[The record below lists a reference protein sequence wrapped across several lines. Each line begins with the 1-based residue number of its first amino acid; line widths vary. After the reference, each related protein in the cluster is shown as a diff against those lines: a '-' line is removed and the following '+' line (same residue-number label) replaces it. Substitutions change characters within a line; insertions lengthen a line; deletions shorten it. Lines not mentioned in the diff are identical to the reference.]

1 MGTWTYGGGRVQLPA
16 CGRVA
21 QLLIRLERPALLTPE
36 LRAWIHSRFGLGRAV
51 LMRSRLSSSE
61 RAAMLLRVEVQA
73 DSDDQIDEEVED
85 LLTDLRLLGLRPTL
99 VSEQAA

>member
-1 MGTWTYGGGRVQLPA
+1 
-16 CGRVA
+16 
-21 QLLIRLERPALLTPE
+21 
-36 LRAWIHSRFGLGRAV
+36 